1 MIKIIDNYLTPIQCE
16 SITSLWDSSNVIN
29 ITDDIYRFY
38 GIDLIPHLKKV
49 TGIIPK
55 FKSCNFKK
63 LRIQR
68 TDESIVQVET
78 KHTHLNN
85 YSFVICLNDNYSG
98 GRLIFDKISV
108 TPKIGS
114 MVYFTK
120 EEPHRVENCV
130 SARFTLVGFL
140 HNKLFETKMTLI

>member
-1 MIKIIDNYLTPIQCE
+1 MIKIIDNYLTSIQCE

-49 TGIIPK
+49 IGIIPK

-63 LRIQR
+63 LRIQC
-68 TDESIVQVET
+68 TDESIIQVKT

-85 YSFVICLNDNYSG
+85 YSFVIFLNSNYSG
-98 GRLIFDKISV
+98 GRLIFDKIVV

-120 EEPHRVENCV
+120 EESHRVENCD